1 MGRNASRMR
10 VLGIVLLTLSLGCLF
25 ALDESI
31 EAGHTDIHEITT
43 IPKTEVAEVVPKTT
57 LKARASSE
65 KLLEKKTGS
74 KKGGAVTNLKKTG
87 LTKKTGKKSGHWNK
101 EGAYF
106 HHVSTRLKKDL
117 SKNSRKSGKSHV
129 AKSYPAGWSKNAAV
143 REKHVKRDK
152 AYEAFKVKSEQFKK
166 SEAEHKTKVEKK
178 AKAQK
183 LANEGKSKERARKKA
198 ALEKKRKK
206 RGTEKQVKEQKA
218 KEKRSKKPASESRGK
233 ANGKAKKAKELG
245 AKEGAVKE
253 SKAKEKTIKQRKLK
267 LSKEQAAKREKLAK
281 SRTKEHKAKGFAR
294 ES

>member
-1 MGRNASRMR
+1 MG
-10 VLGIVLLTLSLGCLF
+10 
-25 ALDESI
+25 DESI

-106 HHVSTRLKKDL
+106 HHVSTKLKKDL
-117 SKNSRKSGKSHV
+117 SKKSRKSGKSHV

-166 SEAEHKTKVEKK
+166 SEAEHKTSAKIARLARQTQKK
-178 AKAQK
+178 T
-183 LANEGKSKERARKKA
+183 G
-198 ALEKKRKK
+198 
-206 RGTEKQVKEQKA
+206 
-218 KEKRSKKPASESRGK
+218 KEKR
-233 ANGKAKKAKELG
+233 
-245 AKEGAVKE
+245 
-253 SKAKEKTIKQRKLK
+253 
-267 LSKEQAAKREKLAK
+267 AKRL
-281 SRTKEHKAKGFAR
+281 TQ
-294 ES
+294 